1 MSTQPID
8 ISYRH
13 IAWITAPVLINQL
26 SHTAM
31 GVIDTVMVGSLG
43 VTALAAVGL
52 GNFVAWWLLAF
63 VVGMLSG
70 VNTLV
75 AQAEGAKQ
83 PRKASVALW
92 QGLYMGLMLA
102 LVFLAIYP
110 ATPWLLGLAKASPEA
125 TSMASR
131 YMQIRMLTG
140 VGFAFLLASDNFYRG
155 LARTRI
161 LMWAGLGQ
169 LVINCGLN
177 YVLIFGKLG
186 APQLG
191 TEGAA
196 WGTVFSQ
203 LLVGGILF
211 ASILTSRDLRQGY
224 GVLETWRFDPP
235 VFRKLVTL
243 SIPIGV
249 QYFMEMGGITV
260 FCALVARLGD
270 AEMAATNAVIQ
281 AWSFAFLG
289 AVALSISATTLV
301 GQCIGAGRPEDGR
314 LAVHRVLH
322 FGLGYSAVLG
332 FVYIFFPE
340 LLMSIFVGGDDLQRL
355 LPFARPLFTVVV
367 VCLVFDLLFIIF
379 SGALRG
385 AGDTR
390 YPMLVNIG
398 SAWLLFVP
406 ATLLVTPVFGLIGA
420 WSCLIVHVM
429 LMAGLL
435 YRRFRGNAWIRG
447 SLVSPETREKHQTV
461 APEAEGRSEAA
472 TEAVATATASPST

>member
-1 MSTQPID
+1 MSRQPID

-31 GVIDTVMVGSLG
+31 GVIDTIMVGSLG

-70 VNTLV
+70 VNTMV
-75 AQAEGAKQ
+75 AQAVGAER
-83 PRKASVALW
+83 PRAASVAFW

-102 LVFLAIYP
+102 VVFLAIYP
-110 ATPWLLGLAKASPEA
+110 TTPWLLGLAKASPEA

-140 VGFAFLLASDNFYRG
+140 VGFALLLSSDNFYRG
-155 LARTRI
+155 LAQTRI

-177 YVLIFGKLG
+177 YMLIFGKLG
-186 APQLG
+186 APRLG

-203 LLVGGILF
+203 LLVGGVLF
-211 ASILTSRDLRQGY
+211 LSILGSRDLRQRF
-224 GVLETWRFDPP
+224 GVLESWRFDAP

-260 FCALVARLGD
+260 FSVLVARLGD
-270 AEMAATNAVIQ
+270 AQMAATNAVIQ

-301 GQCIGAGRPEDGR
+301 GQCVGAGRPEDGR

-322 FGLGYSAVLG
+322 YGLAYSAVLG

-340 LLMSIFVGGDDLQRL
+340 LLMSIFVGGEDLERL

-367 VCLVFDLLFIIF
+367 ICLVFDLLFIIF

-406 ATLLVTPVFGLIGA
+406 ATLIVTPIFGLIGA
-420 WSCLIVHVM
+420 WSCLIAHVM

-435 YRRFRGNAWIRG
+435 YRRFRGTAWLHD
-447 SLVSPETREKHQTV
+447 SLVSAESSDQSVAEPPVHSPH
-461 APEAEGRSEAA
+461 APEAETAA
-472 TEAVATATASPST
+472 PVPASTSS